1 MFSIFFVA
9 NWYISLILDASV
21 NLTKETATVDYDA
34 RNTRWDSRAIADKI
48 ESISKKFKVANKP
61 SSGDIQSDEKSKGET
76 LKKPQLTPMTEDTER
91 QVDPRNHDQM
101 CIYLTISFSRC
112 FLRVQGMTCASCV
125 AAIEKH
131 AKKLDGVENVLVAL
145 MAAKAEV
152 LYNPARILPRY
163 TTFQKFRIQ
172 KVQQY
177 KDGVIDYLSPTVK
190 LPILSR
196 TLVSLRR

>member
-1 MFSIFFVA
+1 M
-9 NWYISLILDASV
+9 
-21 NLTKETATVDYDA
+21 
-34 RNTRWDSRAIADKI
+34 
-48 ESISKKFKVANKP
+48 ANKP
-61 SSGDIQSDEKSKGET
+61 SSSDIQSDEKSQGET

-91 QVDPRNHDQM
+91 QADPCNHDQM
-101 CIYLTISFSRC
+101 CFYFTLLLFSRC

-163 TTFQKFRIQ
+163 VHCTAFQKLRIQ
-172 KVQQY
+172 KVQ
-177 KDGVIDYLSPTVK
+177 
-190 LPILSR
+190 
-196 TLVSLRR
+196 